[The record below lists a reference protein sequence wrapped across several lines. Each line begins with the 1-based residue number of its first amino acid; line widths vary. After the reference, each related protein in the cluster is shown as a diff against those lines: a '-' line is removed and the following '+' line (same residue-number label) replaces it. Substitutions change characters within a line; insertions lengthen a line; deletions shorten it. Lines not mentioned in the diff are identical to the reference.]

1 ASKLSLRAW
10 YKKKKYAR
18 WDDSAKLPDE
28 DRRYRQSVVTQHRTA
43 EKARSWLSDYPLVV
57 GQHKERV
64 EKLWSS
70 LKQASIANIDL
81 ATSLSCH
88 LSTYHDQ
95 LEEFSPRAAITPV
108 EETCKEDAESQIARP
123 AAYHNYCIGGVK
135 SPILFGA
142 DLFLPENRLEVLI
155 SELYRGYSLK
165 LCPWGDL
172 FDIEQTSGGIV
183 EYMKLSS
190 DSRKT
195 NVRVVFEFELC
206 HYNPLLPLKRE
217 IPSQLL
223 DIPPSRNELASLL
236 DFKLEEDD
244 TLSSDRRRRLA
255 HEISRYTP
263 FFECLA
269 VGQPHSVNTISIRLL
284 IRRLTIP
291 IELYPCFLAKMGFP
305 GWLSASKWNRAEVGR
320 ESHRCEGAKNRRKV
334 LPVSLEGLRVVG

>member
-1 ASKLSLRAW
+1 EASKLSLRAW

-57 GQHKERV
+57 DQHKERV

-70 LKQASIANIDL
+70 LKQASIANMSGCSVHVHGILLADNVFSSDL

-172 FDIEQTSGGIV
+172 FDIEQTSGGIT

-190 DSRKT
+190 NSRKT

-244 TLSSDRRRRLA
+244 SLSSDRRRRLA

-263 FFECLA
+263 FLECLA
-269 VGQPHSVNTISIRLL
+269 VGQPHSNYIRAFWQKWD
-284 IRRLTIP
+284 
-291 IELYPCFLAKMGFP
+291 FLAGCP
-305 GWLSASKWNRAEVGR
+305 LPNGIE
-320 ESHRCEGAKNRRKV
+320 RK
-334 LPVSLEGLRVVG
+334 LEGRVTVVKVQKTGEKYHPSHWKE